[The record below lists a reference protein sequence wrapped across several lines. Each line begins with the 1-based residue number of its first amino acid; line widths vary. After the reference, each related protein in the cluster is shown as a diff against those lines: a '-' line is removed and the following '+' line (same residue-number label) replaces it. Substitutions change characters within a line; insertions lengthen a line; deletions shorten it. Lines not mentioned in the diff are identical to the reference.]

1 MTDIRTYGG
10 WRRRRGLGLL
20 GLGTTGTFLAL
31 GALTALVLTVSVDL
45 RAALYTGPPAAVAG
59 ALVLIR
65 VSGVPVAHLITRRI
79 RWSYGKARGHT
90 RYRAG
95 VVVAHPRAFQLPGV
109 LSATRL
115 MSAEDAFGRP
125 YGIVWDRRTGLF
137 TATLKVSPASTW
149 LAERSDADTWV
160 ANWGAWLASLGHMP
174 AVRWITVTVE
184 TAPEP
189 GSALADTVGRALS
202 PTAPEAAALLMRQLV
217 STAPRT
223 AARVNTYV
231 SVTFDPARS
240 PAGQG
245 DMSTAIGELGRTTE
259 ALASALGSCGV
270 TVTGWATAPE
280 LAGIVRAAYDP
291 AARADTARSDDLT
304 WADAGPIGAE
314 EHSDHYRHD
323 SGISVS
329 WAWHEAPRQNVPADV
344 LSRLVAPSPY
354 PKRVSLQYRP
364 LPAAEATRVL
374 EDEVNAAAFREQYR
388 RRTGRDE
395 TARDAYDQARA
406 RQAAVEEA
414 TGAGVTLVTLYVTTT
429 VTHEEDLAQAVAIT
443 EAAAEASRIRLR
455 RLWGSQSAGFATTLP
470 CGVCPAELTRRS
482 W

>member
-1 MTDIRTYGG
+1 MTELRTYGG

-20 GLGTTGTFLAL
+20 GLGTAGTFVAL
-31 GALTALVLTVSVDL
+31 GSLTALVLAVSIDM
-45 RAALYTGPPAAVAG
+45 RAAIYTGPPAALAG

-65 VSGVPVAHLITRRI
+65 VSGVPIAHLVLRRV

-90 RYRAG
+90 LYKAG

-109 LSATRL
+109 LAATRL
-115 MSAEDAFGRP
+115 LSAEDGFGRQ
-125 YGIVWDRRTGLF
+125 YGIVWDRQTGLF

-149 LAERSDADTWV
+149 LAERSNADSWV

-174 AVRWITVTVE
+174 AVRWVTVTVD

-189 GSALADTVGRALS
+189 GSTLADTVGQALS
-202 PTAPEAAALLMRQLV
+202 PDAPEAAALLIKQLV

-223 AARVNTYV
+223 AARVDTYV
-231 SVTFDPARS
+231 SVTFDPSRS
-240 PAGQG
+240 PAAMD
-245 DMSTAIGELGRTTE
+245 DMPTAIGELGRSLD
-259 ALASALGSCGV
+259 ALASSLGGCGV
-270 TVTGWATAPE
+270 TVTGRATTGE
-280 LAGIVRAAYDP
+280 LASIVRSAYDP
-291 AARADTARSDDLT
+291 AARADTARATNLS

-314 EHSDHYRHD
+314 EHPDHYRHD
-323 SGISVS
+323 SGVSVS

-344 LSRLVAPSPY
+344 LSRLVAPGPF

-406 RQAAVEEA
+406 RQAAAEEA

-429 VTHEEDLAQAVAIT
+429 VTYEDDLTRAVAVT